1 MQCRLPH
8 KSIKNLSNIT
18 MTITNS
24 LGDSHSYYGP
34 YATIKISD
42 TTYNTATTVI
52 IPAKSEIIAT
62 IFPSIFMQDQV
73 SITLNGTTVATNVGT
88 SSRPGTKPTYKD
100 SATYTFNATANFTVT
115 LDNSSL
121 AIVMPA

>member
-24 LGDSHSYYGP
+24 LGDSHSYYSP
-34 YATIKISD
+34 YATIKISG
-42 TTYNTATTVI
+42 TTYNTATTVV

-62 IFPSIFMQDQV
+62 ISPSIFMQGEV
-73 SITLNGTTVATNVGT
+73 SITLNGTTVATNAKT
-88 SSRPGTKPTYKD
+88 SSTGGKPTYKS

-115 LDNSSL
+115 LNNSSL
-121 AIVMPA
+121 NIVMPA

>member
-8 KSIKNLSNIT
+8 KSIKNLSDIT

-24 LGDSHSYYGP
+24 LGDSHSYYSS

-62 IFPSIFMQDQV
+62 ISPSIFMQGQV
-73 SITLNGTTVATNVGT
+73 SITLNGTTVATNAKT
-88 SSRPGTKPTYKD
+88 SSHKPTYKD

-115 LDNSSL
+115 LNNSSL
-121 AIVMPA
+121 DIVMPA

>member
-8 KSIKNLSNIT
+8 KSIKNSSNIT

-24 LGDSHSYYGP
+24 LGDSHSYYSS
-34 YATIKISD
+34 YATIKISG
-42 TTYNTATTVI
+42 TTYDTATTVV

-62 IFPSIFMQDQV
+62 IFPTRVMTSSKVLI
-73 SITLNGTTVATNVGT
+73 SLNGTTVATNAKT
-88 SSRPGTKPTYKD
+88 SSTGKPTYQD

-115 LDNSSL
+115 LDGSSL